1 MSDWV
6 TELMT
11 EEWTIERLQ
20 VFKMGEW
27 GMMIEWINQSVNQS
41 INQSMNKSVSE
52 LVDEWVNQ
60 SVSEWGNN
68 FKQLPDNR
76 IQSESHLS
84 LDN

>member
-20 VFKMGEW
+20 VFKMGKW

-41 INQSMNKSVSE
+41 
-52 LVDEWVNQ
+52 VNQ
-60 SVSEWGNN
+60 SINEQISEWISGWVSESIGEWV
-68 FKQLPDNR
+68 R
-76 IQSESHLS
+76 
-84 LDN
+84 